1 MISNKIFKANTG
13 LTLIEILIGIIV
25 SSIMMA
31 AIYTTYSI
39 VNNTYSQVLEKAKVS
54 RSSRDIIELL
64 IRDAR
69 MAGYKYYLG
78 NNEKGF
84 PKKSNL
90 TFLIGTDSI
99 LESHDPIIIEKDKL
113 GHDPENPDD
122 YTPEEKNNLIPG
134 QVDACC
140 DKIHFV
146 YDDFNQNDL
155 VQPYKRYRVTYFAK
169 REFDGV
175 EPNTTN
181 LRYAIYKSKSS
192 WQQPLNERGGEWNF
206 DCPECYRGEL
216 IRDYVEDIEFIA
228 LDKDGRVLTPVPNLN
243 SDASRENLYKISSID
258 IRIAFR
264 SEKPFFRFNRSNDNP
279 RELSGFS
286 RQIKNYTDRNLRD
299 NVVVTVHTRNVV
311 GDNLY

>member
-1 MISNKIFKANTG
+1 MMSNKIFKTNTG

-99 LESHDPIIIEKDKL
+99 LAVS
-113 GHDPENPDD
+113 
-122 YTPEEKNNLIPG
+122 YTHLTLPTN
-134 QVDACC
+134 
-140 DKIHFV
+140 
-146 YDDFNQNDL
+146 
-155 VQPYKRYRVTYFAK
+155 
-169 REFDGV
+169 REV
-175 EPNTTN
+175 
-181 LRYAIYKSKSS
+181 
-192 WQQPLNERGGEWNF
+192 
-206 DCPECYRGEL
+206 
-216 IRDYVEDIEFIA
+216 
-228 LDKDGRVLTPVPNLN
+228 
-243 SDASRENLYKISSID
+243 
-258 IRIAFR
+258 
-264 SEKPFFRFNRSNDNP
+264 
-279 RELSGFS
+279 
-286 RQIKNYTDRNLRD
+286 
-299 NVVVTVHTRNVV
+299 
-311 GDNLY
+311 